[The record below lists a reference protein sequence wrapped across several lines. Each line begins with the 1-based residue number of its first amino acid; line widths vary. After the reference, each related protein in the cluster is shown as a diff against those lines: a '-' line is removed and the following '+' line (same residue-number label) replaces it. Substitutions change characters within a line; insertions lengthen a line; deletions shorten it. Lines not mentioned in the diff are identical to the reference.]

1 MMTLVH
7 DPSGQRGVALV
18 IGMVILIVMTLV
30 LLSAVTLSTGNLKAV
45 SNTQFRD
52 AALAAANL
60 AVEQVVSTAFMNAPE
75 DVRVAVDI
83 DQDGMCDYTVDVPAP
98 TCTKWAFPTP
108 GDLDP
113 SNPADQPCFSGSR
126 IGGLGAG
133 AGWQRLRRYPVG
145 GAGAGRRC
153 GNGQCRRSDNGCG
166 RDRQSGHSGAHE
178 QDLGEECVRLRRVP
192 SGIRR

>member
-1 MMTLVH
+1 MMTRVH

-60 AVEQVVSTAFMNAPE
+60 AVEQVVSTAFMNVPE
-75 DVRVAVDI
+75 DARIAVDI
-83 DQDGMCDYTVDVPAP
+83 DQDGMCDYTVYVAVP
-98 TCTKWAFPTP
+98 TCTKWTFPTP

-113 SNPADQPCFSGSR
+113 SNSADHPCFSGSR
-126 IGGLGAG
+126 IGGLAAG
-133 AGWQRLRRYPVG
+133 AAGSVCADTLWEVRAQVVDAGTGKAADPIT
-145 GAGAGRRC
+145 GAAVTV
-153 GNGQCRRSDNGCG
+153 NQ
-166 RDRQSGHSGAHE
+166 
-178 QDLGEECVRLRRVP
+178 
-192 SGIRR
+192 GIRVRMSRTLAKNACD